1 MERKRGEYGLKDIYI
16 GVPTVIGKDGA
27 KWVIEIP
34 LTDIENER
42 MESSA
47 KTLKQILEK
56 SFS

>member
-1 MERKRGEYGLKDIYI
+1 M
-16 GVPTVIGKDGA
+16 PTVIGKDGA

-42 MESSA
+42 MDSSA